1 MTRQE
6 FVFFIIM
13 IRYVAIV
20 SGLMVGSDWTD
31 QWILQQLIDYLTGQ
45 LGGTN
50 VSYTL
55 LYYYYYYY

>member
-1 MTRQE
+1 
-6 FVFFIIM
+6 M

-50 VSYTL
+50 VSYTSL
-55 LYYYYYYY
+55 LLLLLLLLLIFC